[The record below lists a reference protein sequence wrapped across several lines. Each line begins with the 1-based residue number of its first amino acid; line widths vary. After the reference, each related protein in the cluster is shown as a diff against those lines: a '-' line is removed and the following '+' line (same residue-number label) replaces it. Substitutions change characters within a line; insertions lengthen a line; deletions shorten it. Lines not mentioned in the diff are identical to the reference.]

1 LWIVFIGLF
10 TVGAMVGGISA
21 IQQEYEDTLDS
32 SYQSGSMTT
41 DEIDVEVEPQAN
53 SPAEAAEE
61 APPPVD
67 SAKE

>member
-1 LWIVFIGLF
+1 ML
-10 TVGAMVGGISA
+10 GGISA
-21 IQQEYEDTLDS
+21 IQQEYEDSLES
-32 SYQSGSMTT
+32 SYQSGSVSTEEI
-41 DEIDVEVEPQAN
+41 DIDVEPEAN